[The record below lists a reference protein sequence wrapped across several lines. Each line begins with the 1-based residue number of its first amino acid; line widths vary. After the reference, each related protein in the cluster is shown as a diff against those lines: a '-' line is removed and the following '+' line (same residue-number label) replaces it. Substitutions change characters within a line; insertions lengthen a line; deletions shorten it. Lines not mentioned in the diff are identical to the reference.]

1 MVILEILRQY
11 LLLFIVAL
19 VYILHDISIEHFLI
33 QNVYSYYIKNSETR
47 RNDTS
52 IKGFCK

>member
-33 QNVYSYYIKNSETR
+33 QNVNSYYIKNSETC

>member
-19 VYILHDISIEHFLI
+19 VYILHDISIEHVLIRKIFL
-33 QNVYSYYIKNSETR
+33 SSRK
-47 RNDTS
+47 
-52 IKGFCK
+52 